1 MIRAENQAKQIAM
14 KTLNTMTVHP
24 PHTAVGVPGLSIKQI
39 GITQQTV
46 SQSSPSYQIHV
57 NPTDASGFHDMI
69 GQEINEAV
77 AMNEQRTQ
85 PQPEGKLEMNLQQQA

>member
-77 AMNEQRTQ
+77 AMNEHGQKGENEQ
-85 PQPEGKLEMNLQQQA
+85 VVEMRQE